1 MPSLNNEIDILTIG
15 GVDQDIRDTT
25 TRTSIGPTEPLAVAS
40 EEHLVNEIFY
50 SAADRKLYRATS
62 AISVGDTFTTGAE
75 GNVEITTLSQMMYRL
90 FSQSPEILMRCI
102 AEYEP
107 TNRASKTYHSSD
119 KVFLS
124 DGILY
129 KVTTRISKNSS
140 FVTTGENANVVVADK
155 VFNSIDYLDKKK
167 ENKKVTLEARL
178 EGGETTVTFTDNAID
193 DTKILRPAT
202 SMFGKMPLT
211 MTQSEHTVTMTFKAQ
226 SASMTVYLIIEEV

>member
-178 EGGETTVTFTDNAID
+178 EGGETTVTFTDNAIN